1 MLRVRIKMKLLR
13 TRDRVK
19 AMELTLQCKFE
30 DGELQKKLLDTHDAY
45 LVENCP
51 PGHDHFWADNGDGT
65 GKNMLGILLMEL
77 RQKLG
82 GSGVVPMPDMLK
94 KFYASKCF
102 QCGNPCYF
110 TNNTMIY
117 NRCVAHLGDELRLG
131 RVSTFIQPS
140 NIPDGTG
147 RFLYF
152 NLNDMPDF
160 VEEGA
165 RLIAEH
171 IKALNL
177 EHPFFV
183 TPETSTISLAHVLRT
198 KYNIDGIIISKRK
211 KPNDCQTLCEEYC
224 AYTSLENKTL
234 YLDMS
239 IDLSDKNIVIIDN
252 VCTTG
257 QTLKAVY
264 KLLCNAGVHTD
275 KIAQAIV
282 LFTEGEKLEC
292 QNSRKCF
299 SKGSCL

>member
-1 MLRVRIKMKLLR
+1 M
-13 TRDRVK
+13 
-19 AMELTLQCKFE
+19 
-30 DGELQKKLLDTHDAY
+30 
-45 LVENCP
+45 
-51 PGHDHFWADNGDGT
+51 
-65 GKNMLGILLMEL
+65 
-77 RQKLG
+77 
-82 GSGVVPMPDMLK
+82 
-94 KFYASKCF
+94 
-102 QCGNPCYF
+102 
-110 TNNTMIY
+110 
-117 NRCVAHLGDELRLG
+117 RLG
-131 RVSTFIQPS
+131 NVSTFIQPS

-282 LFTEGEKLEC
+282 LFTEGEKLESVKITE
-292 QNSRKCF
+292 NIFLPVHAFEHIPILPMDPTIDGTLFKLF
-299 SKGSCL
+299 SSCDLPTQYGTLQFCVFKHRSLPLEAVALPFSPLTFYDAEKQIFRCVCMTHVLPVKHLQVLNVIAACSLIKRSNILASLVEL